1 MSPRK
6 GSAILGIAMGSL
18 STFDLEV
25 GSDVEFRSNETELV
39 RAWRAEQLRR
49 LGLSHF
55 FADVFADAVD
65 WHQFA
70 ALVGR
75 GCPPMLAL
83 EIVR

>member
-6 GSAILGIAMGSL
+6 ESAILGIAMSSL
-18 STFDLEV
+18 STLYFDV
-25 GSDVEFRSNETELV
+25 DSDVEFRSNETELV
-39 RAWRAEQLRR
+39 RVWRAEQLRR
-49 LGLSHF
+49 LGLSRF
-55 FADVFADAVD
+55 FADVFADVVD

-70 ALVGR
+70 ALVRR

>member
-6 GSAILGIAMGSL
+6 ESAILGIAMSSL
-18 STFDLEV
+18 STLYFDV
-25 GSDVEFRSNETELV
+25 DSDVEFRSNETELV
-39 RAWRAEQLRR
+39 RVWRAEQLRR
-49 LGLSHF
+49 LGLSRF

-70 ALVGR
+70 ALVRR

>member
-1 MSPRK
+1 MSPRT
-6 GSAILGIAMGSL
+6 GSAILDIAMGSL
-18 STFDLEV
+18 STLDFDV
-25 GSDVEFRSNETELV
+25 DSDIGFRSSETELV

-49 LGLSHF
+49 LGLSRF

-70 ALVGR
+70 ALVRR